1 MKRFVIALAAAL
13 LIAGQFLSPV
23 AAASTSSG
31 LASEVCGDT
40 YTVQHLDNLSKI
52 ASYCDTSVA
61 NILALNPQITNPNV
75 IYSGQVIR
83 LTGNVSSSDSDD
95 NDTTYTVQ
103 SGDTLAEIAD
113 MFNTT
118 VWAIMQANPSL
129 WSYNYVYTGQVL
141 VIPDSSSTT
150 GGGTTTTTTYSSAR
164 VTLSD
169 TTVDAG
175 DSITVYVRGFPADS
189 WIDYRVGEEDEEYSV
204 VYDGTVDDDGEDD
217 AVITI
222 PSSADE
228 GEYWVV
234 TVQTTSQREGVTVTS
249 ARIYITD

>member
-23 AAASTSSG
+23 AAASTNSG

-40 YTVQHLDNLSKI
+40 YTVKHLDNLSKI

-83 LTGNVSSSDSDD
+83 LTGSVPTSTDSDD

-113 MFNTT
+113 KFNTT
-118 VWAIMQANPSL
+118 ISAIMKANPSL
-129 WSYNYVYTGQVL
+129 LNYNYVYTGQVL

-150 GGGTTTTTTYSSAR
+150 GGTTSGAAR

-169 TTVDAG
+169 TTVEAG
-175 DSITVYVRGFPADS
+175 DSITVYVKGFPANS
-189 WIDYRVGEEDEEYSV
+189 WIDYRVGKEDKDYSV
-204 VYDGTVDDDGEDD
+204 VYDGTIDDKGTDD

-222 PSSADE
+222 PSSAKK

-234 TVQTTSQREGVTVTS
+234 TVQTTSQRVGVSVTS